1 MKKFL
6 GVLLFVFLGFLMVS
20 PTQAVSADATTT
32 TVSYQVN
39 KAGTDKPSVANS
51 FFSGEATVT
60 RSDDGPATVT
70 LHLVKF
76 ASTIK
81 SFAIGD
87 QVAKITNATANTAD
101 LSFVVDNSFQL
112 PVVQAAMTV
121 MNMHQKADLVFDEA
135 LYQPELSTATVAD
148 QAKSDASKTPVIGTD
163 PTADAETSRPV
174 TDAEPLDQ
182 AATAIAATDSVET
195 VDESKPAAIDA
206 KDTTEIVA
214 YQVNKAGTDT
224 PSLSNSFFTGQA
236 EVTVKN
242 GRATSVTL
250 HLQKFANMIKSFSVG
265 DQPAKMTNVTSNTAD
280 LTFVVDEQFAKP
292 IVQASMSVMNM
303 NQKADLVFTKA
314 LYQAAEI
321 SSQPKVSTP
330 IQSSQETN
338 GSTAT
343 EISATDHSTDAVTP
357 ATKPEDSAPAQTS
370 PETDVTPTTEST
382 ATKPT
387 TDATTLTTQSEDS
400 AETQTSSTTDPKTDA
415 NTPTTEPKNSTK
427 SQTAPV
433 TIAKPGTVETT
444 EQSQTVSESK
454 ASDQGNST
462 STNSTPATQT
472 ETATQTVKYHVNKT
486 GTDTPSISDSF
497 FTGQA
502 TIITKAGQ
510 PQTVTLHI
518 QQHAGVISSFS
529 IGSQQAKMTNTTAD
543 TADLTFTI
551 DKQFA
556 QPVVTASLTVM
567 GMTQKADLV
576 FAEALYQSAS
586 SEAKP
591 TETQTSTIA
600 NQTPKS
606 AATKTPTTNT
616 AVDHQ
621 ATTGEGKASNQSPA
635 TTPMTSATTTD
646 ANKAVAK
653 SPSSRTSTEIVKYQ
667 VNKVGTDTPSIANG
681 FFTGEATV
689 TLTAGQAQTVTLHL
703 QKYASAIK
711 TFTIGDQTAKMSNVA
726 GDTGDLTFTIDANF
740 AKPVVQARMS
750 VMNMN
755 QTADLVFAKALYQT
769 SSTEPTRKNPISH
782 TQSAPVASAK
792 PNVLAKSQTQITTP
806 SKQAGEVSAK
816 LYQAQNGHLTTAPS
830 AAQQFISQSAKV
842 VRHATNTTVT
852 LHTTGAEYIQ
862 AMRIAGQLGKITN
875 RHGANADLVFTLSNQ
890 VLNYALPV
898 TFSLVVPGAGAMTQS
913 AFLLLDLPVQAAQ
926 VDPVVKPFTTT
937 TTSAAP
943 VRPVVAGAPAHA
955 INAKLAQQT
964 ITYTVLDA
972 GGSAL
977 STANQYFTHSA
988 RVVKAGA
995 GYDVYL
1001 TVRVAAGLV
1010 TFTPISINGGAV
1022 HNLSHAVIGGQ
1033 DVWTFDFHV
1042 ANANGLDQLIPASIL
1057 MSVPMANISNQAFNI
1072 EFAFARLAQSE
1083 VASAETQSMSSAV
1096 KTKAL
1101 KPITITKKTVKPAGK
1116 TTSTTQITSSGLKA
1130 RSVLP
1135 KLKHYPIGWEA
1146 LAFILADGLIL
1157 IGAWI
1162 MRRRRLGEVTH
1173 D

>member
-148 QAKSDASKTPVIGTD
+148 QAKSGASKTSVIGTD
-163 PTADAETSRPV
+163 ATADAETSRPV

-250 HLQKFANMIKSFSVG
+250 HLQKFANIIKSFSVG

-387 TDATTLTTQSEDS
+387 T
-400 AETQTSSTTDPKTDA
+400 
-415 NTPTTEPKNSTK
+415 EPKNSTK

-444 EQSQTVSESK
+444 EQSQTVSESI

>member
-112 PVVQAAMTV
+112 LVVQAAMTV

-135 LYQPELSTATVAD
+135 LYQPELSAATVAD

-163 PTADAETSRPV
+163 PIADAETSRPV

-195 VDESKPAAIDA
+195 VDEFKPAAIDA

-242 GRATSVTL
+242 CRATSVTL

-387 TDATTLTTQSEDS
+387 T
-400 AETQTSSTTDPKTDA
+400 
-415 NTPTTEPKNSTK
+415 EPKNSTQ

-433 TIAKPGTVETT
+433 TTAKSGTVETT

-472 ETATQTVKYHVNKT
+472 ETATQIVKYHVNKA

-616 AVDHQ
+616 VVDHQ
-621 ATTGEGKASNQSPA
+621 ATTGEGKASKQSPA

-646 ANKAVAK
+646 ANKAAAK

-689 TLTAGQAQTVTLHL
+689 TLKAGQAQTVTLHL

-816 LYQAQNGHLTTAPS
+816 LYQAQTGHLTTTPS

-875 RHGANADLVFTLSNQ
+875 RHGANADLVFTLSHQ

-943 VRPVVAGAPAHA
+943 VRPVVAGATAHA

-964 ITYTVLDA
+964 ITYTVLDV

-1001 TVRVAAGLV
+1001 TVRVPADLV

-1042 ANANGLDQLIPASIL
+1042 ANADGLDQLIPASIL